1 MSNTSKHILTIGDN
15 EIYNKLLNDSKLTF
29 TELCTIIKKPRVKE
43 ITSVFLKGIFGK
55 RHQPFKAELFLSL
68 FLIYRFPD
76 VVFEGEGTDMDKR
89 LLTIVNELVKIM
101 QSDLLKNR
109 NVILH
114 NLLDF
119 KEKFNI
125 WKRMDLQQQLKLY
138 SETYYEL
145 ELLKLKM
152 AENKEANLIYRESII
167 PLQNKI
173 KKVVTYLGGEKG
185 VVYLNN
191 YKTQHMKLTVL
202 LEKKLRDNLR
212 KAFWDKFETEL
223 LEEPPKY
230 SQIPD
235 LFKDIHKLYM
245 SIMSCIKNEAKRKQ
259 YEDEF
264 NSILDIEY
272 MDLLL
277 NKNGLTEE
285 SILTTCVNILDQI
298 KKIGIP
304 KNDLKIT
311 KIITE
316 INTNIENVNMC
327 EILKYII
334 ELLEEL
340 QMFFM
345 NQLIDKTK

>member
-1 MSNTSKHILTIGDN
+1 MSNTSKKILTIDDN
-15 EIYNKLLNDSKLTF
+15 EIYNKLLNDPKLSF
-29 TELCTIIKKPRVKE
+29 TELCAIIKKPRVKE
-43 ITSVFLKGIFGK
+43 ITLVFLKGIFGK
-55 RHQPFKAELFLSL
+55 KRQPFKVELFLSL
-68 FLIYRFPD
+68 FLIYRFSD

-89 LLTIVNELVKIM
+89 LLKIVNELMKIM

-114 NLLDF
+114 KLLDF

-125 WKRMDLQQQLKLY
+125 WKGMDLQQQLKLY

-173 KKVVTYLGGEKG
+173 KKVVMYLGGEKG
-185 VVYLNN
+185 LTFLEN
-191 YKTQHMKLTVL
+191 YKTQHLKLTVL
-202 LEKKLRDNLR
+202 LEKKLRENLR
-212 KAFWDKFETEL
+212 KAFWDKLEAEL
-223 LEEPPKY
+223 LETPPEY
-230 SQIPD
+230 SHIPD

-272 MDLLL
+272 INLLL
-277 NKNGLTEE
+277 NTNGLNEE
-285 SILTTCVNILDQI
+285 HILTNCVNILDQI

-311 KIITE
+311 KNITK
-316 INTNIENVNMC
+316 INNNPDDVNMC
-327 EILKYII
+327 EIFKYII

-345 NQLIDKTK
+345 NKLINKTL

>member
-1 MSNTSKHILTIGDN
+1 MNNISKKILTISDN
-15 EIYNKLLNDSKLTF
+15 EIYNKLLNDSNLTF
-29 TELCTIIKKPRVKE
+29 TELCTIIKNPRVKE
-43 ITSVFLKGIFGK
+43 ITSIFLKGIFGK
-55 RHQPFKAELFLSL
+55 KRQPFKVELFLSL
-68 FLIYRFPD
+68 FLIYRFPE

-89 LLTIVNELVKIM
+89 LLEIVNELIEIM

-109 NVILH
+109 NIILH
-114 NLLDF
+114 KLLDF

-125 WKRMDLQQQLKLY
+125 WKGMDLQQQLKLY

-152 AENKEANLIYRESII
+152 TENKEANLIYRESII

-173 KKVVTYLGGEKG
+173 KKVVKYLGGEKG
-185 VVYLNN
+185 ITYLNN

-202 LEKKLRDNLR
+202 LEKKLRENLR
-212 KAFWDKFETEL
+212 KAFWDKLETDL

-245 SIMSCIKNEAKRKQ
+245 SITTCVNNEAKRKQ

-272 MDLLL
+272 INLLL
-277 NKNGLTEE
+277 NTNGLTED
-285 SILTTCVNILDQI
+285 SILKTCVNILDQI
-298 KKIGIP
+298 KVIGIP
-304 KNDLKIT
+304 KNDLKISKTIT
-311 KIITE
+311 KINSIPMD
-316 INTNIENVNMC
+316 VNMC
-327 EILKYII
+327 EIFKYII

-345 NQLIDKTK
+345 NQLINKTI